1 MGPNQFNFALFGLWA
16 QINSISAYGPNSI
29 QFRPMGLYGSQF
41 NFGLWGQ
48 INSISAYMA
57 YGINSISAYGAMG
70 PIWPIAVNSISAYMA
85 YGAYGSQFN
94 FGLWGL

>member
-1 MGPNQFNFALFGLWA
+1 
-16 QINSISAYGPNSI
+16 
-29 QFRPMGLYGSQF
+29 MGLYGSQF

-57 YGINSISAYGAMG
+57 YGINSISAY
-70 PIWPIAVNSISAYMA
+70 MA

-94 FGLWGL
+94 FGL